1 MKTEDFTRGVY
12 QAGGPSGWGNSVP
25 DGFEAVDRS
34 QVMQSLRNATQLKC
48 RSVRT
53 RAAGQLQHQRKG
65 GRVKVLKGRAIHCHR
80 LSTQAGQLRLPPGQL
95 HCRMCMCQGG
105 GQG

>member
-34 QVMQSLRNATQLKC
+34 QVMQSLRNTTQLKC
-48 RSVRT
+48 RSMRT

-65 GRVKVLKGRAIHCHR
+65 GRVKMLEGGAIHGHR
-80 LSTQAGQLRLPPGQL
+80 LSTQAGKLRLPSGQL
-95 HCRMCMCQGG
+95 HCRMCMRQGG